1 MNPIDSPQTLSN
13 WPIPWPAFE
22 IEWTRAALIVVDY
35 QNYSSNPE
43 VGLVKM
49 LAEQF
54 PEIAEYYSP
63 RLADIAIP
71 NTRRLIDAFRAAER
85 EVIYTR
91 HGALLPDGRDMIL
104 RRRRRDVDAME
115 ATDRPHLWSR
125 GSFEHEVVE
134 QLAPLPGE
142 LVIDKNASSAFNGSA
157 IDQLLRNMGVDT
169 LIVTGMA
176 TDMCV
181 ETTSRDAADRGYNV
195 VVVENATATFVE
207 EHHRAALS
215 SLARIYGQVWDTEGV
230 ISALNAAAN
239 GARESSA

>member
-1 MNPIDSPQTLSN
+1 MNPIDSPQTLSG

-22 IEWTRAALIVVDY
+22 IEWTRTALIVVDY
-35 QNYSSNPE
+35 QNYSSNPD

-54 PEIAEYYSP
+54 PEIAGYYKP
-63 RLADIAIP
+63 RLAEIAIP
-71 NTRRLIDAFRAAER
+71 NTRRLIEAFRAAER

-104 RRRRRDVDAME
+104 RRQRRDIDAME

-125 GSFEHEVVE
+125 GSFEHDIIEP
-134 QLAPLPGE
+134 LAPLAGE

-195 VVVENATATFVE
+195 VLVEDATATFVE
-207 EHHRAALS
+207 EHHQAALS
-215 SLARIYGQVWDTEGV
+215 SLARVYGQVWDTQGV
-230 ISALNAAAN
+230 ISALE
-239 GARESSA
+239 ARESSV